1 MDGYRFAAPAAF
13 VPNWSLILTSVN
25 IWALTGQSN
34 ALAIVL
40 VTPHLFSPQNSFHG
54 MCRFINTMYLHFREL
69 YGKAW

>member
-1 MDGYRFAAPAAF
+1 MDGYRFAALAAF

-40 VTPHLFSPQNSFHG
+40 VTPHLFSPQNSFTVYAEFHKH
-54 MCRFINTMYLHFREL
+54 CVFAL